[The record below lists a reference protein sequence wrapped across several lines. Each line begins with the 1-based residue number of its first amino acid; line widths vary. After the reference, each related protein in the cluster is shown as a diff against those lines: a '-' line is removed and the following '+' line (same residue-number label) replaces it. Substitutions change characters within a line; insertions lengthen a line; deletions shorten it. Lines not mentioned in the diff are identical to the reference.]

1 MSNGAKLVTQW
12 TCDKC
17 QVEAFNTYE
26 EAAAHDKTCDGKGP
40 ELPSGATP
48 LQVALASAPKQAK
61 IEAEFKVERKIPND
75 SSTSAT
81 ASLLPTKADPKAT
94 AAALATT
101 AVTETAAVTDT
112 HAESPLVDLTLDE
125 DEDQGVPKGMEDQL
139 KYQSHPKSA
148 LDGKEQAMTGTKEE
162 GDQEGTDT
170 VTVWTCDV
178 CRVAEYSTFEEAA
191 AHEKACRLGQKSL
204 NARSLGATTKPQAP
218 VLISAQDS
226 GPIIPVESQ
235 GEPPIAA
242 APSLSLN
249 APASLAASEGQDGK
263 EVLDP
268 KSILRQ
274 SLPVLYTAKT
284 EKPWTC
290 GSCWVAEFKTLEE
303 ASEHERACCE
313 KKRKIKR
320 AFVEIPH
327 DHPLN
332 KPARAVAARE
342 GTGLGDNED
351 GFSRLVW
358 QCDLCGI
365 AEFETEEQATKHE
378 LTCAGKSKRQGDGLN
393 ARKDDAKPSSSDAAV
408 KIQKGKGQVTLT
420 KLRNSA
426 IDENGV
432 DPSARPIAAAS
443 KRQRI
448 REKENTKEKKS
459 RDQDGDV
466 YFVPPSGGVPLLS
479 SQSAAMAS
487 KLSEFHQLCIN
498 NLELCADARDT
509 FSTATLRIRCQH
521 CKSNSFPTVSR
532 EIVNVSSWYKIVKKI
547 SSNHVLKCPCIG
559 QHVRTQLETAHK
571 SKKDQSAL
579 PLKAYCDFL
588 AAIYNMKDS
597 EKGVIWGDWGKD
609 MPFIT
614 DYCGK
619 PCDQSVAYMSA
630 VAKETNLVTRQ
641 ILMERENS
649 HE

>member
-1 MSNGAKLVTQW
+1 MSNGAELITQW

-26 EAAAHDKTCDGKGP
+26 EAAAHEKTCDGKGP

-48 LQVALASAPKQAK
+48 LQVALASALKQAK
-61 IEAEFKVERKIPND
+61 VEAEFKVERKIPND

-125 DEDQGVPKGMEDQL
+125 DEDQGVPKGMDDQL

-204 NARSLGATTKPQAP
+204 NARSLGATTKFQAP

-226 GPIIPVESQ
+226 GPIIP
-235 GEPPIAA
+235 
-242 APSLSLN
+242 
-249 APASLAASEGQDGK
+249 
-263 EVLDP
+263 
-268 KSILRQ
+268 
-274 SLPVLYTAKT
+274 
-284 EKPWTC
+284 
-290 GSCWVAEFKTLEE
+290 
-303 ASEHERACCE
+303 
-313 KKRKIKR
+313 RKIKR

-358 QCDLCGI
+358 QCDVCGI

-378 LTCAGKSKRQGDGLN
+378 LTCAGKSKRQGDGVN

-448 REKENTKEKKS
+448 REKENTKEKTS

-630 VAKETNLVTRQ
+630 AAKETNLVTRQ